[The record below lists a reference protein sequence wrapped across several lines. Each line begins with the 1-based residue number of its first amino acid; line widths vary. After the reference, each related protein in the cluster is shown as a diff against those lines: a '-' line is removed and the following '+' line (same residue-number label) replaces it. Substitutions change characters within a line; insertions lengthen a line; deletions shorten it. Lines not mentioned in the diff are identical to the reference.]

1 MPEQF
6 DHTEE
11 FDEAYALMMDA
22 LDGALSAVQ
31 ERELQQYL
39 DDYPVLAA
47 EWRSMQ
53 VVDSWLTDA
62 PLVEPAADF
71 TEQTMLRL
79 PNLSIRRWAF
89 AISYAL
95 VLILGMVPI
104 LGAAVALT
112 AFSSADLVGSLQ
124 FLSSITRIVAE
135 AALQIMVSW
144 GDFVTQNP
152 ATIGMF
158 LLMIGA
164 ITLWSGVYNQMV
176 NRPVVVRSV

>member
-6 DHTEE
+6 DYNEE
-11 FDEAYALMMDA
+11 LDEAYALMMDA
-22 LDGALSAVQ
+22 LDGTLSMAQ

-39 DDYPVLAA
+39 QDYPVLAA

-71 TEQTMLRL
+71 TAQTMLRL
-79 PNLSIRRWAF
+79 PNLSVRRWAVAISF
-89 AISYAL
+89 AI

-124 FLSSITRIVAE
+124 FLSSLTRIVAD
-135 AALQIMVSW
+135 ASFQILLSW
-144 GDFVTQNP
+144 GEFATQNP

-176 NRPVVVRSV
+176 NRPVVVRSA